1 MEVLPFKN
9 MSKFRCPAP
18 EYATQKANEKL
29 TKLSPPTRVW
39 PARLDE
45 LISKDCVGFCMWYVV
60 AI

>member
-1 MEVLPFKN
+1 

-18 EYATQKANEKL
+18 EYATQKADEKL

-39 PARLDE
+39 PVRLDE
-45 LISKDCVGFCMWYVV
+45 LISKDYVGFCMWYVV